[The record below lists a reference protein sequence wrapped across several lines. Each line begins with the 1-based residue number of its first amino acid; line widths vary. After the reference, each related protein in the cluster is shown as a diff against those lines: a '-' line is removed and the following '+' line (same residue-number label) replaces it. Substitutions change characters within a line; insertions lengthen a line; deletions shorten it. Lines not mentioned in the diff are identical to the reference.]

1 MNSRHS
7 FLLPF
12 LLLPLLAWSAP
23 IDVPQPAG
31 YADVHV
37 YGELKNR
44 LKLNFDRLEE
54 SKYQPSHLFLSM
66 QESGGWPGDTEG
78 RTILAL
84 VEDARSTRRQP
95 RYLKEI
101 IRQLPAH
108 LNASGYMGPVIERQ
122 LNEQQLSGNG
132 WMMRG
137 LAAYAD
143 WQKELQQIAPQYY
156 DAEGVQIALRT
167 LKSTVRSLY
176 LPNLDLYGRYPVS
189 LGKRP
194 KNAGGASGTTV
205 TTQNGWQ
212 LSSDIGCVF
221 IGLDGLVDAYRVL
234 HEQAP
239 ADGLTAAESKAVCQ
253 VIETLISKFEA
264 MDLLAVKAQTHAS
277 LTAMRVRSVTA
288 ACRAA
293 TS

>member
-1 MNSRHS
+1 MDSRHS

-108 LNASGYMGPVIERQ
+108 LNA
-122 LNEQQLSGNG
+122 
-132 WMMRG
+132 
-137 LAAYAD
+137 
-143 WQKELQQIAPQYY
+143 
-156 DAEGVQIALRT
+156 
-167 LKSTVRSLY
+167 
-176 LPNLDLYGRYPVS
+176 
-189 LGKRP
+189 
-194 KNAGGASGTTV
+194 
-205 TTQNGWQ
+205 
-212 LSSDIGCVF
+212 
-221 IGLDGLVDAYRVL
+221 
-234 HEQAP
+234 
-239 ADGLTAAESKAVCQ
+239 
-253 VIETLISKFEA
+253 
-264 MDLLAVKAQTHAS
+264 
-277 LTAMRVRSVTA
+277 
-288 ACRAA
+288 
-293 TS
+293 